1 MNLFDYIIWVPHSL
15 YVLALVPQIIKNYRI
30 SGTIGVSF
38 WMVFCRF
45 AGEMAYSQYTH
56 LLGLPLVYRTLIPT
70 YTFMLFVLLMQIA
83 YYADT
88 KVKRRSVL
96 FLTAWV
102 VFLSTCSL
110 VLSKFYPVQV
120 GNSLGWVAVILLATA
135 QMPQVYKNW
144 QRKTMHGFSLLYTVM
159 MGLGSFI
166 ELCYVI
172 YLQLPVQT
180 LASCIR
186 SLTFYSIYWFQ
197 FFTYRHTG
205 PCVENEE
212 DEEGD
217 LF

>member
-15 YVLALVPQIIKNYRI
+15 YVLALFPQIFKNYRL
-30 SGTIGVSF
+30 SATVGVSF

-56 LLGLPLVYRTLIPT
+56 LLGLPLVYRLLIPT
-70 YTFMLFVLLMQIA
+70 YTFMLFVLLIQIA
-83 YYADT
+83 YYAET
-88 KVKRRSVL
+88 PAKSRSVL
-96 FLTAWV
+96 FLTSWV
-102 VFLSTCSL
+102 IFLSICSF

-120 GNSLGWVAVILLATA
+120 GNVLGWIAVCLLATS

-144 QRKTMHGFSLLYTVM
+144 QRQSMHGFSLLYTLM
-159 MGLGSFI
+159 MGFGSFV

-197 FFTYRHTG
+197 FVKYRHIG
-205 PCVENEE
+205 PCTENEE
-212 DEEGD
+212 EEEGD